1 MLVKKSGK
9 RLGSKTQAKKEA
21 SKITKGREFAL
32 LLSLIQAKA
41 CEMTVQVTGFF
52 ICYEGGGGCLG
63 FRVDGAVDQ
72 LSYLWR
78 GAGGWW
84 G

>member
-1 MLVKKSGK
+1 MMEYACVRSSEVRVLCLRRCVMLVKKSGK

-52 ICYEGGGGCLG
+52 ICYEGGGL
-63 FRVDGAVDQ
+63 FRI
-72 LSYLWR
+72 
-78 GAGGWW
+78 
-84 G
+84 